1 MGAKAVQGQAY
12 YLVPMNNN
20 FVLILLNFKFNNLF
34 NFIIIFLASIFF
46 VTNSFAK
53 GKIYGSSKT
62 LSKQYTKFENCRLKE
77 TLINMKDG
85 QKDGYKCVYKRQ
97 GKGKDVTIFQPSAI
111 CQRSFKCKTEIQ

>member
-1 MGAKAVQGQAY
+1 
-12 YLVPMNNN
+12 MNNN
-20 FVLILLNFKFNNLF
+20 FVLILLSFKFNNLF
-34 NFIIIFLASIFF
+34 NFIIILLASIFF
-46 VTNSFAK
+46 VANSFAK

-77 TLINMKDG
+77 TLINIKDG